1 MIQKFEKPIV
11 STSANISGDEAP
23 LFFSMISPEIVKCVD
38 YVVNLYHNRIN
49 QLKPSTILK
58 LLPDGEFKIIR
69 S

>member
-23 LFFSMISPEIVKCVD
+23 LFFSMISPEIVKGVD

-49 QLKPSTILK
+49 QLNHQL
-58 LLPDGEFKIIR
+58 F
-69 S
+69 